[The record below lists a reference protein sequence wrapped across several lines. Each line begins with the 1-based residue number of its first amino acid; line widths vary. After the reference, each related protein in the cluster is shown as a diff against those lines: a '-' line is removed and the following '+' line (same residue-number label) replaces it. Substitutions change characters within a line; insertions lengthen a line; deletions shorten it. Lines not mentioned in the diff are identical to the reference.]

1 MQFQWVYSTML
12 IILIRT
18 KNLRRLQ
25 WMHRTSGCCWTN
37 GQWPGACAAAAP
49 DILVKNFESVLHVQ
63 QHQQIDHQ
71 DNISASTNEA
81 AGDQEEEQLPTSPPS
96 NSKPL
101 SSPPSSSKPLSSPH
115 SSSKPLSSP
124 HSSKPVVCPMQLTT
138 EKNEMESKPDDDE
151 PDEEMEEEAL

>member
-1 MQFQWVYSTML
+1 MQFQWVYSRML

-63 QHQQIDHQ
+63 QHQQIDHE
-71 DNISASTNEA
+71 DNISASTSEA
-81 AGDQEEEQLPTSPPS
+81 AEDQEEEEQLPTSPS
-96 NSKPL
+96 SSKPL
-101 SSPPSSSKPLSSPH
+101 SSPPSSSKPLSSPP
-115 SSSKPLSSP
+115 SSSKPVSSP
-124 HSSKPVVCPMQLTT
+124 HSSSKPVVCPMQLTT
-138 EKNEMESKPDDDE
+138 EKNEMESKPDE